1 MKLQILMSLIPG
13 KALGKVGKI
22 NIKENDEVKA
32 GDILAQVE
40 TGKGNRPVKATKDG
54 KITKIL
60 ITEGQDIKSK
70 EPMFDIEVAEE
81 VVKTENIE
89 KKEIKAET
97 ELAIIGGGPGGYVA
111 AIYAAK
117 NGIKVTLIEMDNLG
131 GTCLN
136 VGCIPT
142 KALVASAH
150 HYQEICDSKEFGINI
165 SGEIKPNMAAIIDRK
180 NEIKAKLV
188 NGIEYLMSKNKINVI
203 KGKAKFIN
211 KNEVS
216 IEAKET
222 ITKLK
227 TKDII
232 IATGSKIAKL
242 PIKGLDKKMVLN
254 STEALNLKKL
264 PKSITIIGGGVIG
277 MEFAFIYATLG
288 VKVNVVEFMDRV
300 LPMVDR
306 EAIDE
311 ITNISKNKNIKI
323 YTNSR
328 VKEIKESN
336 DGEAI
341 VVFAKDGNEEFLVS
355 ENVLVAVGREPNIDG
370 LEIDKA
376 EIQTWEKK
384 KGIKVDEHMRTN
396 ISNIYAIGDVTN
408 IIQLAHV
415 ASHQGIVAVKNLLGN
430 TQSMKYHAVPNVIFT
445 MPEIASV
452 GLNEE
457 ECKAKNLDYKSSRF
471 NYEGNGKAL
480 TLGETAGFIKIIE
493 EEKTKKILGA
503 TIIGADA
510 SALISTLTIAMANG
524 LTAENIRETIFAH
537 PTTSEIIH
545 EAAMGLGIGVL
556 HQ

>member
-32 GDILAQVE
+32 GDILTQVE

-60 ITEGQDIKSK
+60 VTEGQNIKSK

-81 VVKTENIE
+81 VIKTENIE

-211 KNEVS
+211 KNEIS

-227 TKDII
+227 TKDTI

-311 ITNISKNKNIKI
+311 ITDISKNKNIKI

-328 VKEIKESN
+328 VKEIK
-336 DGEAI
+336 
-341 VVFAKDGNEEFLVS
+341 K
-355 ENVLVAVGREPNIDG
+355 
-370 LEIDKA
+370 
-376 EIQTWEKK
+376 
-384 KGIKVDEHMRTN
+384 
-396 ISNIYAIGDVTN
+396 
-408 IIQLAHV
+408 
-415 ASHQGIVAVKNLLGN
+415 
-430 TQSMKYHAVPNVIFT
+430 
-445 MPEIASV
+445 
-452 GLNEE
+452 
-457 ECKAKNLDYKSSRF
+457 
-471 NYEGNGKAL
+471 
-480 TLGETAGFIKIIE
+480 
-493 EEKTKKILGA
+493 
-503 TIIGADA
+503 
-510 SALISTLTIAMANG
+510 
-524 LTAENIRETIFAH
+524 
-537 PTTSEIIH
+537 
-545 EAAMGLGIGVL
+545 
-556 HQ
+556 